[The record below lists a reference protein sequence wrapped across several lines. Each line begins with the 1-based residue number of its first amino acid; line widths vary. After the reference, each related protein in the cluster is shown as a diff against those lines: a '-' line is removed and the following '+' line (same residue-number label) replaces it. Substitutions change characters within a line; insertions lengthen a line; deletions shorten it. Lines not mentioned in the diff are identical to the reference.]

1 MTSGSEDRAKYQSTH
16 DLPSIAEMEKQ
27 LQVLRV
33 ANWFRGRKARQQM
46 SDLQAQLDHLTTT
59 VDAFHELLGPRNWI
73 FHESLKLDDM
83 AALIAAHSSDPEGAE
98 RALIAWYQDPE
109 NLRWRIHFL
118 RKHEGLRA
126 RMEMIN
132 LAAADYQAG
141 RHYAVVQL
149 LLSVTDGFVND
160 FDPANRKAL
169 HALESDDIDPWDSVV
184 GLHHG
189 LASVH
194 RSYIKTVKK
203 LDTEPVYDIHR
214 HGIVHGMLTNYNNDV
229 VSTKSWNLL
238 FAVADWA
245 TSLRKKELE
254 DAKPPPPGWRDLIKQ
269 VRETAENKSAV
280 SEFEPAVISP
290 GDPRMQDHPVHQTT
304 TSFLEAWQRS
314 NYGGMARHVSH
325 RGGGTRPVEV
335 KNNYRGH
342 TLEDFGIVELDHFAA
357 AAARVRLK
365 ILVDGAERSP
375 EILVCREDDDGKT
388 VFPQQPG
395 DWRLSTWG
403 LAHMLRDAE

>member
-16 DLPSIAEMEKQ
+16 DLPSIVEMEKQ

-33 ANWFRGRKARQQM
+33 VSWFRGRKARQQM

-160 FDPANRKAL
+160 FDPANRRAL
-169 HALESDDIDPWDSVV
+169 HALDSDDIDPWDSVV

-194 RSYIKTVKK
+194 RSYVKPVKK
-203 LDTEPVYDIHR
+203 LDTEPVYDIYR
-214 HGIVHGMLTNYNNDV
+214 HGIVHGMITNYNNEV
-229 VSTKSWNLL
+229 VSTKSWNML

-245 TSLRKKELE
+245 TSLQKKELE
-254 DAKPPPPGWRDLIKQ
+254 DAKPPPPGWTDLIKQ
-269 VRETAENKSAV
+269 VRTTAENKSALRD
-280 SEFEPAVISP
+280 FEPTTFQKS
-290 GDPRMQDHPVHQTT
+290 DPLIHDHPVNQSITR
-304 TSFLEAWQRS
+304 FLEAWQRS
-314 NYGGMARHVSH
+314 NYGAMAHLITK
-325 RGGGTRPVEV
+325 RGGATRPVTVKGDYLRYMLEEFEV
-335 KNNYRGH
+335 VQVN
-342 TLEDFGIVELDHFAA
+342 HFAA

-365 ILVDGAERSP
+365 LLVDGTEHSP
-375 EILVCREDDDGKT
+375 EILFCREDDDGKT
-388 VFPQQPG
+388 VFPQQAG
-395 DWRLSTWG
+395 VWRLSTWG
-403 LAHMLRDAE
+403 LAHMLRDSD